1 MTQRMNVIDG
11 PAALGLAVIGG
22 RLEQAMT
29 RADMVEVLIAAAEL
43 DRMVRSLGP
52 VATTEQDR
60 AALVRAHD
68 LVLRTLATL
77 ETEMQRGDIS
87 RRRDTRLRLAY
98 EAA

>member
-1 MTQRMNVIDG
+1 MSGIEG

-29 RADMVEVLIAAAEL
+29 RSDMVEVLIVAAEL
-43 DRMVRSLGP
+43 DRMVRNLGP
-52 VATTEQDR
+52 VAATEQDR
-60 AALVRAHD
+60 AALVRAHE
-68 LVLRTLATL
+68 LVLRTVAML
-77 ETEMQRGDIS
+77 EAEMQRDDLG

>member
-1 MTQRMNVIDG
+1 MTMIEG

-22 RLEQAMT
+22 RLERAMS
-29 RADMVEVLIAAAEL
+29 RSDMVEVLIVAAEL
-43 DRMVRSLGP
+43 DRMVRNLGP
-52 VATTEQDR
+52 VASTDQDR

-77 ETEMQRGDIS
+77 EDEMLRGAQD

-98 EAA
+98 NQTQAA